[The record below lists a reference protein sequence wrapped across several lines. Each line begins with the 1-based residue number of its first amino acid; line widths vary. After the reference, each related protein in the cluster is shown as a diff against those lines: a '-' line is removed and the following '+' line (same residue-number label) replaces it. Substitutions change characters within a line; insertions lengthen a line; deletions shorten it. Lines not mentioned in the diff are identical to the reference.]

1 MKKISLFLALI
12 IILTCSVFA
21 ACGES
26 TENESEISK
35 AASEAFESSEKSD
48 VSEGEV
54 SGITEESKTPEGPVE
69 DSEEESQIPEPP
81 IEITGE
87 NIAKGKTYT
96 VSGTGTGYIEMESQW
111 GAMIYNASLTDGIA
125 HEELTFGDTNNWFG
139 LYYTTDAQ
147 YEEHINSPLGIGT
160 IIIDLENEEVVK
172 GVKIHLGNYA
182 DNAVVSPTAVTLALS
197 ADGESYASAGEF
209 EIAETGEGSPNNL
222 LVYWSELPVD
232 SVNAR
237 YVKITFTLG
246 GVFAFLNEIE
256 VYA

>member
-12 IILTCSVFA
+12 ILTCAVFA

-26 TENESEISK
+26 TESTSDTPKANSE
-35 AASEAFESSEKSD
+35 ASEASENESSKNDASKP
-48 VSEGEV
+48 VSEDEQ
-54 SGITEESKTPEGPVE
+54 SESTAEASSEPEESKPAL
-69 DSEEESQIPEPP
+69 
-81 IEITGE
+81 EITGE

-147 YEEHINSPLGIGT
+147 YEDHINSPLGIGT
-160 IIIDLENEEVVK
+160 IIIDLENEAAVT

-197 ADGESYASAGEF
+197 ADGEAYTSAGEF